1 MRLLRG
7 LGSQLLPCGCL
18 AGVYETYHG
27 ATVSILDARN
37 DTCSIDNHHVG
48 LVVPTD
54 STKATIP
61 VRAAAAHSG
70 PDRRHI
76 VQHISHFS

>member
-18 AGVYETYHG
+18 AGVYETYQG
-27 ATVSILDARN
+27 ATVSIIDARS
-37 DTCSIDNHHVG
+37 DACSIDAHQVG

-54 STKATIP
+54 STRATIP
-61 VRAAAAHSG
+61 VRAAHAAAATS
-70 PDRRHI
+70 RRERE
-76 VQHISHFS
+76 QGLTR

>member
-27 ATVSILDARN
+27 ATVSILDARS
-37 DTCSIDNHHVG
+37 DTCSIDAHFQVG

-61 VRAAAAHSG
+61 VRAAAVPPITDVSEWT
-70 PDRRHI
+70 R
-76 VQHISHFS
+76 Q